1 VLDAFD
7 HAVGEARRA
16 GGAADVLRIGCIPF
30 LPIRRLLA
38 FLEAARDSLPHWQ
51 TEVTHMGTLDQ
62 LAAIRTGALDMGM
75 FHYAEEHEGLE
86 LVPIFPGEPLVAYLP
101 QDDALAGETVITPPL
116 VAERAL
122 VIFAR
127 EVNPTL
133 HDHVRRLL
141 AEAGYEFR
149 DVHETGGRDS
159 VRDLLVAVAA
169 GKGINVAPFSVKELS
184 EAGDIVVRRPIDP
197 PLRAPDTVLALP
209 AEPSQRL
216 QDAVE
221 GIRRLAGQCYEQALA
236 SEAAESVS

>member
-7 HAVGEARRA
+7 HAIGEARRA
-16 GGAADVLRIGCIPF
+16 GGAVNLVRIGCIPF

-38 FLEAARDSLPHWQ
+38 FLAAARESLPEWQ

-62 LAAIRTGALDMGM
+62 LAAIRGGALDVGI

-101 QDDALAGETVITPPL
+101 QEDPLADDTVVTAAQLAD
-116 VAERAL
+116 RAL

-127 EVNPTL
+127 DVNPTL
-133 HDHVRRLL
+133 HDNLRALL

-149 DVHETGGRDS
+149 DVHETGARDS

-169 GKGINVAPFSVKELS
+169 GKGVNIAPFSVKELS
-184 EAGDIVVRRPIDP
+184 EAGDVVVRRPIDP
-197 PLRAPDTVLALP
+197 ALRAPDTVVAVP
-209 AEPSQRL
+209 AEPPQRL
-216 QDAVE
+216 HEAIA
-221 GIRRLAGQCYEQALA
+221 GIRRVAAECYERAIEAEGVA
-236 SEAAESVS
+236 SPP